1 MQKVMV
7 VVKGEL
13 MVDFGYPNV
22 QAKRLLN
29 ESYEAANSGDFEK
42 AIELAFQALG
52 ETKLMINALREFQ
65 EKNK

>member
-22 QAKRLLN
+22 QAKRLLT
-29 ESYEAANSGDFEK
+29 ESYEVANSGDFEK
-42 AIELAFQALG
+42 AIDLALQALS
-52 ETKLMINALREFQ
+52 ETKLMINALKEFQ
-65 EKNK
+65 DKNK